1 MPFEGRQRA
10 AALDRCWSIYLSLT
24 SAFILPEEFHAEF
37 PVAAESVL
45 ITAALQL
52 TVSIGSN
59 LTLSLREEY
68 VFERQRLTINRY
80 GYNVIDVTGNNVLRA
95 DNLPFHRTDY
105 RGRLLQ
111 HPPHHLHDKRD
122 RVHSFSGNFDEFI
135 ARARTILSSR

>member
-24 SAFILPEEFHAEF
+24 RAFTLPEDFHIEF

-45 ITAALQL
+45 ISGALQL
-52 TVSIGSN
+52 TVPIGSD

-68 VFERQRLTINRY
+68 VFDRQTLAVSRY
-80 GYNVIDVTGNNVLRA
+80 SCNLIDVTGNNLLRA

-105 RGRLLQ
+105 RRRLLS
-111 HPPHHLHDKRD
+111 HRPHHLHDERD
-122 RVHSFSGNFDEFI
+122 RVHSFSGNLDDFI
-135 ARARTILSSR
+135 ARAKTILSSR